1 MEKSQMTAVPMS
13 EGAAA
18 GLSFRGAPVSQL
30 DPFTSEYF
38 EDPFAIQDKFRE
50 TGSVIWLDTYRCW
63 AVARYAEVHAALRDW
78 QTFCSSR
85 GVGLSDFAK
94 EQPWRPKSLV
104 LETDP
109 PEHDRARAILNRVI
123 SPAVMK
129 QLRESFMESADRMI
143 EALLERRQ
151 IDVVPDLA
159 EAYPLAVFP
168 DALGMPKEGREHV
181 IPYASSAFN
190 AFGPDND
197 IRRKA
202 IADSA
207 PHAAWVNDSCQR
219 DRLSVHGFG
228 AQIHGAVDTG
238 ELTAQEAPLLVRSL
252 FTAGVDTTVAAIGG
266 AVHCL
271 ARFPEQFA
279 KLRADPSLARAA
291 FEEAVRFESPVQLL
305 FRTTTRQVRLGA
317 IELQEGEKIMLLLGA
332 ANRDPRNWERP
343 EQYDITRRAS
353 GHVGFGNGVHSCA
366 GQVLARLEGEA
377 VLGALARKVQAIEMT
392 ALAKRRHNN
401 TLRLLESLPVR
412 LHPHPASELT

>member
-1 MEKSQMTAVPMS
+1 
-13 EGAAA
+13 
-18 GLSFRGAPVSQL
+18 L

-38 EDPFAIQDKFRE
+38 EDPFPIQEQFRE
-50 TGSVIWLDTYRCW
+50 AGAVIRLDTYRCW
-63 AVARYAEVHAALRDW
+63 AAARYAEVHAALRDW

-85 GVGLSDFAK
+85 GVGLSDFSK
-94 EQPWRPKSLV
+94 ELPWRPKSLV

-129 QLRESFMESADRMI
+129 GLRESFLESADRMI
-143 EALLERRQ
+143 DVLLERRH
-151 IDVVPDLA
+151 IDIVPDLA

-207 PHAAWVNDSCQR
+207 PHATWVNDSCQR
-219 DRLSVHGFG
+219 HRLSEHGFG
-228 AQIHGAVDTG
+228 AQIHAAVDSG

-279 KLRADPSLARAA
+279 KLRSDPSLARAA

-317 IELQEGEKIMLLLGA
+317 IDLEEGEKIMLLLGA
-332 ANRDPRNWERP
+332 ANRDPRYWERP
-343 EQYDITRRAS
+343 EQYDVTRRAS
-353 GHVGFGNGVHSCA
+353 GHVGFGNGAHSCA

-377 VLGALARKVQAIEMT
+377 VLGALARKVQTIEIT
-392 ALAKRRHNN
+392 APAKRRHNN
-401 TLRLLESLPVR
+401 TLRLLESLPVL
-412 LHPHPASELT
+412 LHPVERRS